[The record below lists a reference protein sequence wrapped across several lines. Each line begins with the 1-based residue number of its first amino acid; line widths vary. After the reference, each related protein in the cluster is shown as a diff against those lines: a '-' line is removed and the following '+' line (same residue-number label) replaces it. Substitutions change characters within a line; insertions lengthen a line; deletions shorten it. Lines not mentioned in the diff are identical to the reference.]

1 MYNNNFPINK
11 WAEEDRPREKLVL
24 KGKAS
29 LSNAEILAILLGS
42 GSRNSSAVDLAKII
56 LSHYKNNLH
65 DLGKVGVEE
74 LKKFKGIG
82 EAKAIIIIAA
92 LELGRRRQVKDI
104 NAKPKIISSQD
115 AYECVHSLM
124 SDLDHEVFKI
134 ILLNRSNCIL
144 KVETISVGGVSG
156 TVVDPKIVFKK
167 ALSIQASS
175 IILVHNHPS
184 GNLQPSKADL
194 SITKKISNAGE
205 VLDIKVLDHLII
217 SEMGYF
223 SFADEGLM

>member
-104 NAKPKIISSQD
+104 NAKPKIVSSQD